1 MQNSVNRNSSVPMYR
16 QISELL
22 EKRIS
27 SGEFEQGQKLP
38 PEVELMKEYGVSR
51 ITVRAAIE
59 ELVKEGIIERTQ
71 GKGSFISVPK
81 SLYKLSDTMG
91 FTRTC
96 LLAGRKPVTKVF
108 ARDLVEP
115 NKKEKEF
122 FGMTSDDKLVCIKRL
137 RFADD
142 DPLAVET
149 NHYPMSMAYLLN
161 ENLDCS
167 LMEVLKN
174 KYDIV
179 IGSSLRTL
187 EIAYSTPEESKL
199 LNIKSRTP
207 LLLFEDWHRDS
218 ENRPLFTSKQVY
230 CSERLKFYL

>member
-1 MQNSVNRNSSVPMYR
+1 MQDSVNRNSSVPMYK
-16 QISELL
+16 QISELIG
-22 EKRIS
+22 KRIS
-27 SGEFEQGQKLP
+27 SGELEHGQQLP
-38 PEVELMKEYGVSR
+38 TEAALMKEYGVSR
-51 ITVRAAIE
+51 ITIRAAID
-59 ELVKEGIIERTQ
+59 ELVKEGMIERTQ
-71 GKGSFISVPK
+71 GKGSFVTVPK
-81 SLYKLSDTMG
+81 SLYKLSDSMG

-96 LLAGRKPVTKVF
+96 ILAGRKPVTRVF
-108 ARDLVEP
+108 LRELVEP
-115 NKKEKEF
+115 NKKEKDF
-122 FGMTSDDKLVCIKRL
+122 FGMDSEDKLVCIKRL

-142 DPLAVET
+142 DPIAVET

-174 KYDIV
+174 KYGLV
-179 IGSSLRTL
+179 ISNSLRTL
-187 EIAYSTPEESKL
+187 EIAYSTPEESRL
-199 LNIKSRTP
+199 LNIKNRTP